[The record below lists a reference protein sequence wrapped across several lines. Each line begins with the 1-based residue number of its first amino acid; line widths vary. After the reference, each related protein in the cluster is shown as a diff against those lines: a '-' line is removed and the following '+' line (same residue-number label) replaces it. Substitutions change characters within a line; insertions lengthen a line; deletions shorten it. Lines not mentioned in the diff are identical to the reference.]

1 MAVGPAAEGEYID
14 EEKTHH
20 VSGGST
26 STTTLGSASLGN
38 LDNAAAPDSHA
49 ARCETEA
56 SSDAVPRSD
65 QAADEAGTSAAPQ
78 AVPRSHAQDSSPA
91 PAPDAGG
98 ARAPEDKRTALQTT
112 LIMISLCLS
121 VFLAALDVTIVTV
134 AVPSIS
140 ADFDSTA
147 GYTWVGSAYLLAN
160 AAAAP
165 SWGKISDI
173 WGRKPVLL
181 TAVGV
186 FWVGSLLAGV
196 SVSMGMLIVGRA
208 VQGIGGGGVLI
219 LVNICIS
226 DLFSMRK
233 RGQFLGIVSLVWALA
248 GGFGPVLGGVF
259 TQYSTWRWC
268 FYINLPISGIA
279 MVILFFALHLHNPRT
294 GVKDGLSAI
303 DWLGSLTI
311 VGGTLMILLGLEF
324 GGVTFPWDSPTVICL
339 IVFGAVLVGVFFLV
353 ELRVAKFP
361 VIPLRIFKQP
371 SNLAVIAL
379 SACHGFVFISASYYL
394 PLYFQGV
401 LGADPLLSG
410 VYVLPFTFVMGAAAA
425 VTGFAIKKTGKYVPA
440 IIFGFVF
447 MTLGYGLFIDLDS
460 YENWAKIVIFQIILG
475 LGVGPNFQSPLIALQ
490 TTVQPKDIASATA
503 TYGFVRQV
511 ATSMSVVI
519 GGVIFQNEMQQQYPD
534 LLDQLGPDVAG
545 LLSGSNA
552 ASSVEAV
559 ADLPQPQ
566 KGIAQRAY
574 FSAIRIMFIFYVAFA
589 GLGLVLS
596 FFVGSRKLSKE
607 HTEHKTGLQTLQP
620 ARGPATTLEDEEKAS
635 GGAEAGNAAGG
646 VVTEEASAN
655 ETREKR

>member
-1 MAVGPAAEGEYID
+1 MAVSPTADGESID
-14 EEKTHH
+14 EDKVHH
-20 VSGGST
+20 VSGNST
-26 STTTLGSASLGN
+26 STTTLGSASPQN
-38 LDNAAAPDSHA
+38 QDNAAAPDSHKGPGETQGTSTGRPRSNQA
-49 ARCETEA
+49 AD
-56 SSDAVPRSD
+56 DAAPRSD
-65 QAADEAGTSAAPQ
+65 DDAAPT
-78 AVPRSHAQDSSPA
+78 PAQDA
-91 PAPDAGG
+91 VG
-98 ARAPEDKRTALQTT
+98 AKSPEDKRTALQTT

-186 FWVGSLLAGV
+186 FWIGSLLAGV

-208 VQGIGGGGVLI
+208 VQGVGGGGILI

-268 FYINLPISGIA
+268 FYINLPISGAA

-294 GVKDGLSAI
+294 GVKEGLAAI

-324 GGVTFPWDSPTVICL
+324 GGVTFPWNSATVICL

-353 ELRVAKFP
+353 ELRIAKFP

-371 SNLAVIAL
+371 SNLAVVGL

-425 VTGFAIKKTGKYVPA
+425 VTGFVIKKTGKYVPA
-440 IIFGFVF
+440 IVFGFVF
-447 MTLGYGLFIDLDS
+447 MTLGYGLFIDLDP

-475 LGVGPNFQSPLIALQ
+475 LGVGPNFQAPLIALQ

-534 LLDQLGPDVAG
+534 LIDQLGPDVAG

-566 KGIAQRAY
+566 KGVAQRAY
-574 FSAIRIMFIFYVAFA
+574 FNAIRIMFIFYVAFA
-589 GLGLVLS
+589 GLGLVTS

-620 ARGPATTLEDEEKAS
+620 ARAPPAADEEKAA
-635 GGAEAGNAAGG
+635 GGAGAGTAAGEG
-646 VVTEEASAN
+646 
-655 ETREKR
+655 TRQ